1 MAERMTAGEA
11 VAHFLQ
17 SIDPEKARDERPQ
30 IDAFIDVFGVDR
42 PIADLTAR
50 DVSAYAQRFAADNV
64 EDVVQLEPVRAF
76 LAYASRLA
84 FTPENL
90 VPALHLG
97 PEAGGARG
105 ERAAEELGGE
115 AYQMTVEGLAAL
127 EQELEE
133 LKAQRPRIAE
143 ELRSAMADKDF
154 RENAPLDAARDA
166 QAHLEARIRD
176 IEARLRHA
184 VIIDRSQKRGRANV
198 GSTVKLLNVASSKEQ
213 TFHLVSPNE
222 VDPAKGKISIESP
235 VGSAVINR
243 GAGDEVFVNAPSGR
257 LHFKLIEVID

>member
-17 SIDPEKARDERPQ
+17 SIDPEKARDDRPQ
-30 IDAFIDVFGVDR
+30 IDAFVEAFGVDR
-42 PIADLTAR
+42 PIAELTAA
-50 DVSAYAQRFAADNV
+50 DVSAYAQRFADDNV
-64 EDVVQLEPVRAF
+64 EDLAQLEPVRAF

-90 VPALHLG
+90 VPALK
-97 PEAGGARG
+97 
-105 ERAAEELGGE
+105 LGGPVTPPRE
-115 AYQMTVEGLAAL
+115 SPMGDIGDDAYQMTVEGLAAL
-127 EQELEE
+127 EAELEE

-143 ELRSAMADKDF
+143 ELRTAMADKDF
-154 RENAPLDAARDA
+154 RENAPLDAARDS

-184 VIIDRSQKRGRANV
+184 VIIDRSQKQGRANV
-198 GSTVKLLNVASSKEQ
+198 GSTIKLLNVASAKEQ
-213 TFHLVSPNE
+213 IFHLVSPNE
-222 VDPAKGKISIESP
+222 VDPSKGKISIESP
-235 VGSAVINR
+235 VGHAVINR
-243 GAGDEVFVNAPSGR
+243 GAGEEVFVNAPSGR